1 MNSKGKIFYLLGKS
15 ASGKD
20 TVYDRLLQDASL
32 CLKPVVIYTTRP
44 IRTVEID
51 GVTYHFRNI
60 PFYKQCE
67 KDIHLIESR
76 VYETMLGPWYYFTI
90 DDGQIDL
97 EKSSYLMIGTL
108 ESYEKMLRYYGSG
121 NMVPLYLEI
130 SGAERLQR
138 ALDREKMQREPHVD
152 EICRRYLADEKDFSE
167 SNLTVLGIKVRFT
180 NENLEKCVEEIKAYC
195 SQFLRGV

>member
-44 IRTVEID
+44 IRTGEID

-121 NMVPLYLEI
+121 VWCLCIWKSAARNVF
-130 SGAERLQR
+130 
-138 ALDREKMQREPHVD
+138 REHLTEKK
-152 EICRRYLADEKDFSE
+152 CRGNLMSMRYAG
-167 SNLTVLGIKVRFT
+167 GIWPMKKT
-180 NENLEKCVEEIKAYC
+180 
-195 SQFLRGV
+195 FLRVTLLLSE